1 MLSIWKPVESA
12 VLVVPLMGK
21 LKIDPAMDGRDA
33 LGGADIGAPR
43 VFRLS
48 ELDRNWRPSSAT
60 WKTRDSS

>member
-1 MLSIWKPVESA
+1 
-12 VLVVPLMGK
+12 MGK